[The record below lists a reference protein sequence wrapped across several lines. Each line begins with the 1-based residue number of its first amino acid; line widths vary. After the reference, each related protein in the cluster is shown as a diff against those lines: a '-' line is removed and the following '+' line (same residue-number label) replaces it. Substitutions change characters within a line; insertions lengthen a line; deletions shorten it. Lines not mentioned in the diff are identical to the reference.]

1 MRETV
6 SLYGKGEF
14 TQGSVFSGLETSAGN
29 PCMGIIITA
38 RCDLEHRKLNKIVCL
53 PVYRF
58 LDWMTLYG
66 DDDIFEKSKSD
77 VIQQLDA
84 LLVKYG
90 LSYDSFRVFKSTEV
104 IRILTEKRIKK
115 ADQDKIEQFSSFLE
129 NKKLKCGVKSVLEN
143 EKKYLESLFN
153 HSKANVYFIEGL
165 LGDTS
170 EAYIIDLGEPITL
183 SIQVIVDI
191 DKILYFQKY
200 NRKKNTLYKNLH
212 INESE
217 ESKFFSTLNSP
228 YAEHLLQR
236 FSQFYNR
243 IGTEDISSDILSII
257 KDIYEKR

>member
-58 LDWMTLYG
+58 LDWMTVYG

-90 LSYDSFRVFKSTEV
+90 LSYESFRVFKSDEV
-104 IRILTEKRIKK
+104 IRILTEKKIKK
-115 ADQDKIEQFSSFLE
+115 QSKIKLNSFLA
-129 NKKLKCGVKSVLEN
+129 S
-143 EKKYLESLFN
+143 
-153 HSKANVYFIEGL
+153 
-165 LGDTS
+165 
-170 EAYIIDLGEPITL
+170 
-183 SIQVIVDI
+183 
-191 DKILYFQKY
+191 
-200 NRKKNTLYKNLH
+200 
-212 INESE
+212 
-217 ESKFFSTLNSP
+217 
-228 YAEHLLQR
+228 
-236 FSQFYNR
+236 
-243 IGTEDISSDILSII
+243 
-257 KDIYEKR
+257 